1 MPIYLDDGTIING
14 AGAGGHTA
22 MRMDRDADPSYNGMC
37 SLSNGDS
44 RWADSTSTHWG
55 NAIRIWLK

>member
-1 MPIYLDDGTIING
+1 MPIYLEDGTIINSN
-14 AGAGGHTA
+14 GAGGHTA
-22 MRMDRDADPSYNGMC
+22 MRMDRDSSPQFNGLC

-44 RWADSTSTHWG
+44 RWADSTQWHWG